1 MSDSIT
7 ALTRF
12 AIRGLNDAR
21 SLKTYNGSG
30 LSSTGTTSSGNPRDF
45 VADQVTLSTEARR
58 VIATANGF
66 FPEREAGL
74 NAVTNGETFFNDQDL
89 SGASFVG
96 QILDGAVFNNS
107 NLTGVNFVGA
117 SLRGTIFSASVVDG
131 ARFNQANLSGA
142 DLTGAKGLVF
152 SQLQGAITDTFTVL
166 PTGIG
171 NRILG

>member
-12 AIRGLNDAR
+12 AIRGLNDSR

-30 LSSTGTTSSGNPRDF
+30 LSSTGTTPSGNPRNF
-45 VADQVTLSTEARR
+45 VADQVTLSSDARR
-58 VIATANGF
+58 VIATSNGF

-74 NAVTNGETFFNDQDL
+74 NALTNATTFFSDQDL

-117 SLRGTIFSASVVDG
+117 SLRGAIFSATVVDG

-142 DLTGAKGLVF
+142 DLTGAQGLVF
-152 SQLQGAITDTFTVL
+152 SQIQGSITDTQTLL
-166 PTGIG
+166 PAGIG